1 MSLKLLRQVPK
12 AYSITAGTA
21 VRYRQPFTTPFRVA
35 STPNYRP
42 FTMSPANGAQ
52 DPHVIENENVEEWK
66 KRAPYRIHE
75 SNEHFEARYEASCH
89 CGKVQYEL
97 SREEPLDSK
106 LCHCTTCQ
114 TQHAAPFQW
123 AAIFHKDDINFR
135 DGHHHLEWYDPST
148 KSVEHK
154 LPCKVRCKYCHSP
167 IMDEGR
173 NMVLLFPSLIKFKS
187 DQEKANFKPRLHMFY
202 NERVMDIPDGL
213 PKWTGLNEGEGSDL
227 IEDSPPDMI
236 RDLERKRVQEQKD
249 RSSFETG

>member
-1 MSLKLLRQVPK
+1 MSLKLFRQVPT
-12 AYSITAGTA
+12 AYNTVAGTA
-21 VRYRQPFTTPFRVA
+21 LRYHRPLITLFRPASSPTYRLLSSTAVMPSNGTKRQ
-35 STPNYRP
+35 
-42 FTMSPANGAQ
+42 
-52 DPHVIENENVEEWK
+52 HVEEEDVEDWK
-66 KRAPYRIHE
+66 KRAPYKIHE
-75 SNEHFEARYEASCH
+75 SNEDFKARYEASCH

-123 AAIFHKDDINFR
+123 AAIFHKDDINFK

-173 NMVLLFPSLIKFKS
+173 NMVLLFPSLIKFKN
-187 DQEKANFKPRLHMFY
+187 DGEKKNFKPR
-202 NERVMDIPDGL
+202 
-213 PKWTGLNEGEGSDL
+213 
-227 IEDSPPDMI
+227 
-236 RDLERKRVQEQKD
+236 
-249 RSSFETG
+249 